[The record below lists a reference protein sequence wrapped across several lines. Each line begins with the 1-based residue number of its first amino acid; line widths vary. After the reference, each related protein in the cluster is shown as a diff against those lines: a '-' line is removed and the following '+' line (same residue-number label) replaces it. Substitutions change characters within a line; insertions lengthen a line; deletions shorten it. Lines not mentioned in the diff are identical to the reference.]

1 MRFYRRIRMY
11 LAYRKALKAMQKS
24 NLKKAA

>member
-1 MRFYRRIRMY
+1 MKLYRKIRMY